1 MGRVRIRRAS
11 TASIITVIVLGI
23 VCATFFVLGHVE
35 FNKVQEATKDYIAC
49 ENATRQ
55 LQSASNY
62 LTEQARLA
70 VETGDGKYIAA
81 YYAELDDDE
90 NRNEALDT
98 LKTHTTDAQAIASL
112 ESALNRSND
121 LAQTEARAMRL
132 SLEASAANDTDLPTS
147 SKVQA
152 SDKSTWP
159 KEIRDVKLTKED
171 KALSADDK
179 AEKARDLMFNERYET
194 AKTGIMTSI
203 QNCTD
208 TLVQKT
214 ENRQGRTETVF
225 TDIYLKIE
233 VLVAIFA
240 LIAIGICVATR
251 VLMVNPLMRFVDAVK
266 RDEPFPVCGA
276 HELQTLAD
284 TYNDVYQKSKER
296 QLLIRHQAE
305 HDPLTDLLNRR
316 SYDRLSELYASER
329 QSFALILCDVD
340 IFKSVND
347 TYGHEMGDRILKHV
361 SKLLVTT
368 FRNIDYVCR
377 IGGDEFAVIMVEMTP
392 DLAYTITEKIDYINE
407 VLQHPTDDLPA
418 VSVSVG
424 VAFSKG
430 SEGDTAESRDEL
442 FRRSDAALYH
452 TKENGRCGLTFE
464 EDL

>member
-11 TASIITVIVLGI
+11 TASIVTVVILGL
-23 VCATFFVLGHVE
+23 VCAVFFFIGHVE
-35 FNKVQEATKDYIAC
+35 FSQVQQASKDYIAC

-70 VETGDGKYIAA
+70 VETGDSKYVAS
-81 YYAELDDDE
+81 YYAELDNE
-90 NRNEALDT
+90 KNRNEALDT
-98 LKTHTTDAQAIASL
+98 LKAHTTDAQAIASL

-121 LAQTEARAMRL
+121 LATTEAHAMRL
-132 SLEASAANDTDLPTS
+132 SLEANASKTENLPTS

-152 SDKSTWP
+152 NDKSTWP
-159 KEIRDVKLTKED
+159 KEIRDVKLTKSE
-171 KALSADDK
+171 KALSAS
-179 AEKARDLMFNERYET
+179 EKEERARDLMFNERYET

-203 QNCTD
+203 QNCTS

-214 ENRQGRTETVF
+214 ENRQDHTETVF
-225 TDIYLKIE
+225 NDIYRKLE
-233 VLVAIFA
+233 VLMAVFA
-240 LIAIGICVATR
+240 VIAIGICVGTR
-251 VLMVNPLMRFVDAVK
+251 MLTVNPLLKFSEAIK
-266 RDEPFPVCGA
+266 RDEPFPVTGA
-276 HELQTLAD
+276 HELQVLAE

-296 QLLIRHQAE
+296 QELIRHQAE
-305 HDPLTDLLNRR
+305 HDALTDLLNRR
-316 SYDRLSELYASER
+316 SYDRLANLYTSER

-340 IFKSVND
+340 VFKSIND

-361 SKLLVTT
+361 SKLLTT
-368 FRNIDYVCR
+368 AFRNIDHVCR

-392 DLAYTITEKIDYINE
+392 DLAYTIKEKIDYIND

-418 VSVSVG
+418 VSLSVG

-430 SEGDTAESRDEL
+430 NEGTEPETKDEL

-464 EDL
+464 ENL